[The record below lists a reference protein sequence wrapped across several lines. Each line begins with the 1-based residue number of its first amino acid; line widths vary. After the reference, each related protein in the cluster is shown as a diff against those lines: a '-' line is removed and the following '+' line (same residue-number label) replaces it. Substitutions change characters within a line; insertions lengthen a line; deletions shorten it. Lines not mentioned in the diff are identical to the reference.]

1 MMRKLRPL
9 MGLGVPA
16 LLAALPWQAHAQLLS
31 RYLPQSVPGYEQDPV
46 QAVMQNGGPDYTAL
60 GWRVGDVVVR
70 PEVDESVGYNQ
81 NPLGLSNGRS
91 SAEIDSAATVTAN
104 SDWSRD
110 SLGISLS
117 IDDQEFPELPIAN
130 QRTDSAFAGGRIDI
144 GRDSLDLS
152 VGHVDSDLGPTNV
165 LTAGLVAPVPYESN
179 DIRAAYNI
187 LFNRLTVTPN
197 IDFTT
202 YRFGSGRG
210 EDGEVADN
218 NLDKNQVAGGATANY
233 AFSEGRSA
241 VFVWDET
248 GADFLNRGAGALN
261 PNYLD
266 TLVLG
271 GLDYDTRALFRYDV
285 LVGYE
290 RRDLAGAGVHP
301 ISVPVVEASITY
313 LPTLLTTFKAV
324 VIRHLSDASYNV
336 SENLTYTEGVMRV
349 DHALRRNVLLNARV
363 DAAYTDADATNVAH
377 FQLSAGFGATWL
389 VSRRLRLSADYTF
402 SHGSSSGLAGSVS
415 GIGAGGIL
423 NQNTND
429 TYSANALTISAHFQL

>member
-1 MMRKLRPL
+1 MRKLRPL

-16 LLAALPWQAHAQLLS
+16 LAVALPWQAHAQLLS

-46 QAVMQNGGPDYTAL
+46 QAVLQNGGPDYNAL
-60 GWRVGDVVVR
+60 GWRVGDVIVR

-91 SAEIDSAATVTAN
+91 SAEIESAASVNAN
-104 SDWSRD
+104 TDWARD
-110 SLGISLS
+110 RIGISLNV
-117 IDDQEFPELPIAN
+117 DDQEFPELPIAN

-179 DIRAAYNI
+179 DVRAAYNM

-202 YRFGSGRG
+202 YRFGSARG
-210 EDGEVADN
+210 DGGEVEDSG
-218 NLDKNQVAGGATANY
+218 LDKNQVVGGATANY

-248 GADFLNRGAGALN
+248 SADFINRGAGAPN

-266 TLVLG
+266 TVALA
-271 GLDYDTRALFRYDV
+271 GLDYDTQSFFRYDV

-290 RRDLAGAGVHP
+290 RRDFSGSGIHA

-313 LPTLLTTFKAV
+313 LPTLLTTLKAV
-324 VIRHLSDASYNV
+324 AIRHLSDASYNV
-336 SENLTYTEGVMRV
+336 SENLTYTEGVLRV

-363 DAAYTDADATNVAH
+363 DAAYTDADATNAAH

-389 VSRRLRLSADYTF
+389 LSRRVRLSADYTF
-402 SHGSSSGLAGSVS
+402 SHGSSSGLAGTVS
-415 GIGAGGIL
+415 GIGAIGIL
-423 NQNTND
+423 NLNTND
-429 TYSANALTISAHFQL
+429 TYSASAVTISAHFQL